1 MTCRLKNNDGSDQ
14 IIVTNQAACE
24 ALCNDNDKCTGYGF
38 GKLKKVKL
46 CYQLTGDPNEIV
58 DKLVTKRKAQRNF
71 IIRFKVWATQGLR
84 IPCPVSPLPVSLC
97 SPSTSLSILRCGS
110 RCASLYFFSSM
121 CVFAKQPIR
130 YGAAAP

>member
-38 GKLKKVKL
+38 GKKKRVKY

-58 DKLVTKRKAQRNF
+58 GKLATKSKAQRKF
-71 IIRFKVWATQGLR
+71 IIRFKVWATHGLR
-84 IPCPVSPLPVSLC
+84 IPCPVSPFPVSPC
-97 SPSTSLSILRCGS
+97 SSSNSLSVLRCGS
-110 RCASLYFFSSM
+110 SCASLYFFSSL
-121 CVFAKQPIR
+121 CVFANQPIR
-130 YGAAAP
+130 CGAAAP